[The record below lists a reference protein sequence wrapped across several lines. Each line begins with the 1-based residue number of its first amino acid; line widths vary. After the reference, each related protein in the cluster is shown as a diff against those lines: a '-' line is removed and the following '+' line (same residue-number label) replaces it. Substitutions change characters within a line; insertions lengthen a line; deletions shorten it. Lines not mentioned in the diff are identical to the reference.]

1 MTQIQPQLTRR
12 FLAVAISAMLSGH
25 ALALE
30 AISDEAMSEATGE
43 GIALLPEDFKF
54 VMEDSDDSYINL
66 IPRGPTKGP
75 DGIVGTTDDP
85 KRADLYIRNLSITAD
100 DESATRASGTPIASW
115 GSGANPFLIAV
126 KSESHPDYTT
136 AGVSRSFLRIE
147 TPNYCPAGSAVSGDC
162 PAGADTGAALSAYN
176 LRLGLTLDI
185 LSKTSTDTQGYIH
198 PTLGSITGNNLF
210 GNRGVAFQAI
220 WNGLSINGSRIDVF
234 QTPSNDPTANSQANG
249 TLGIRALIR
258 LNTDFDAS
266 DTAKSN
272 NGLRLTTGLDTD
284 TDGAGPDTGYNGTTN
299 RLFRDGEGITIED
312 LVINLP
318 LGAPHYQSLVFGKAD
333 TGDGNFYIELTR
345 IPNSLAAY
353 NAAYINYAN
362 AADVTAKT
370 CTSTTCGSTAVPAT
384 HGTISMGNVTF
395 RDINGNNAV
404 NLGSARIDGLF
415 IQHLKLTTTGL

>member
-1 MTQIQPQLTRR
+1 MTKIQPQLTRR

-54 VMEDSDDSYINL
+54 VMEDSDASYINL

-75 DGIVGTTDDP
+75 DGIVGTADDP

-100 DESATRASGTPIASW
+100 DESPTRASAASIDSW

-126 KSESHPDYTT
+126 KSESHPDYVTS
-136 AGVSRSFLRIE
+136 GVSRSFLRIE
-147 TPNYCPAGSAVSGDC
+147 TPNYCPAGTVAEAGGPC

-176 LRLGLTLDI
+176 LRLGLMLDI
-185 LSKTSTDTQGYIH
+185 LSKDSTQSEGY
-198 PTLGSITGNNLF
+198 TVGGEAYTGNDLF
-210 GNRGVAFQAI
+210 GGRGISFQAI
-220 WNGLSINGSRIDVF
+220 WNGLSINGSRIDIF
-234 QTPSNDPTANSQANG
+234 QTPDGAPAAVGSQANN

-272 NGLRLTTGLDTD
+272 NGLRLTTGLQDED
-284 TDGAGPDTGYNGTTN
+284 FATN
-299 RLFRDGEGITIED
+299 RLFRAGEGITIQD
-312 LVINLP
+312 LDINLP

-345 IPNSLAAY
+345 IPNSPAAY

>member
-1 MTQIQPQLTRR
+1 MTKIQPQLTRR

-66 IPRGPTKGP
+66 IPRGPTRDP
-75 DGIVGTTDDP
+75 DGAGPLVAP
-85 KRADLYIRNLSITAD
+85 NRADLYIRSLAITAND
-100 DESATRASGTPIASW
+100 ATTTRASNTSIASW

-126 KSESHPDYTT
+126 KSESHPDYTSPNI
-136 AGVSRSFLRIE
+136 SRSFLRIE
-147 TPNYCPAGSAVSGDC
+147 APNYCPTGSPVSGDC
-162 PAGADTGAALSAYN
+162 PAGPDTGTALSAYN

-185 LSKTSTDTQGYIH
+185 LSKTSAQQQGYIVGGT
-198 PTLGSITGNNLF
+198 PYTGTNLF
-210 GNRGVAFQAI
+210 GSRGVAFQAI
-220 WNGLSINGSRIDVF
+220 WNGLSMNGTRIDVF
-234 QTPSNDPTANSQANG
+234 QTPADATAGSQANN
-249 TLGIRALIR
+249 TLGLRALIR
-258 LNTDFDAS
+258 LNTDAS
-266 DTAKSN
+266 QAN
-272 NGLRLTTGLDTD
+272 NGLRLTTGLDVD

-299 RLFRDGEGITIED
+299 RLFRDGEGITIQD
-312 LVINLP
+312 LDINLP

-345 IPNSLAAY
+345 IPNSPAAY

-404 NLGSARIDGLF
+404 DLGSARIDGLF